1 MNKPGKQLAKPPVS
15 IAPPEA
21 ERSVV
26 GSILLAGSRAVC
38 DQATITGLRGVDFID
53 RNLGKLYDCLVLLI
67 EAGKPIDATTLLIE
81 LPGLGVS
88 RDLANARVIVEL
100 IHAVPNAA
108 HCHYYAQA
116 VASAGKRRRLTAT
129 LQQALTRLTTTE
141 DETASVAGDLRAD
154 LAIVDTKSATVETIH
169 QGAMRGVDR
178 LEEQLA
184 NPDAAV
190 SLARTGITALDQTTG
205 RLRAGSFVVVGG
217 RTGTGKTVLG
227 VQTALTT
234 AKHGGR
240 AIYFSMEMTADELGL
255 RVASAEGTVD
265 VSQIMAG
272 NGGELPLLRDAAAQ
286 LEPLPFLVC
295 DLPSITVDDVTAVAR
310 YHHTRA
316 PLSLIVVDYLQLISL
331 QRGEH
336 DRRLGLERVSRSLKQ
351 LAKELGVP
359 VMALAQLSRQAEGET
374 PRLSHLRE
382 TGAIEQDADMVI
394 LLDRPGKDADG
405 RDDQGRVEVI
415 IRVAKN
421 RIGPEADVK
430 ALFAGRFSRFEEPA
444 LGSPWAP

>member
-1 MNKPGKQLAKPPVS
+1 MNRSPSPAQIPVS

-26 GSILLAGSRAVC
+26 GSILLAGSRSVC
-38 DQATITGLRGVDFID
+38 DQATITGLRGVDFVD

-81 LPGLGVS
+81 LPGLGIS
-88 RDLANARVIVEL
+88 RELANARTIVEL

-116 VASAGKRRRLTAT
+116 VANAGKRRRLTAT
-129 LQQALTRLTTTE
+129 LQQALERLTTTE
-141 DETASVAGDLRAD
+141 DETVSVASDLRAD
-154 LAIVDTKSATVETIH
+154 LAIVETKSATVETIH
-169 QGAMRGVDR
+169 QGALRGVAN
-178 LEEQLA
+178 LEEQIN

-190 SLARTGITALDQTTG
+190 SLARTGIAALDQTIG
-205 RLRAGSFVVVGG
+205 RLRAGAFVVVGG
-217 RTGTGKTVLG
+217 RTGTGKTVMG
-227 VQTALTT
+227 VQTALST

-240 AIYFSMEMTADELGL
+240 VIYFSLEMTADELGL
-255 RVASAEGTVD
+255 RVASAEGSVD

-272 NGGELPLLRDAAAQ
+272 NGDELPLLRDTAAQ

-295 DLPSITVDDVTAVAR
+295 DLPSITVDDVMAVAR

-316 PLSLIVVDYLQLISL
+316 PLSLIVVDYLQLVSL
-331 QRGEH
+331 ARGEH
-336 DRRLGLERVSRSLKQ
+336 DRRLGLERISRSLKQ
-351 LAKELGVP
+351 LAKELKVP
-359 VMALAQLSRQAEGET
+359 VMALAQLSRQAEGEE
-374 PRLSHLRE
+374 PKLSHLRE
-382 TGAIEQDADMVI
+382 SGAIEQDGDMVI
-394 LLDRPGKDADG
+394 LLDRPSKDGEG

-421 RIGPEADVK
+421 RVGPECDVK
-430 ALFAGRFSRFEEPA
+430 ALFAGRFSRFEDFP
-444 LGSPWAP
+444 LGTTWAP